1 MAFRMYPLISL
12 HPHKGNRI
20 HLKYMYSLLIRITVL
35 VLALSQ
41 PVFAYLSTIGKSSSL
56 IETTLTDPII
66 TPAEYAFSIWA
77 VITFGSVCYGIYQV
91 LPTRRNS
98 ALYDKIAPYTI
109 ATFIGFSAWLY
120 AAQQDW
126 LFTTVAI
133 LTVMNIF
140 LWKSLFDISR
150 VSQQKRLSLSEEVI
164 VHGSLGLYAGWTTIA
179 VFANLASTL
188 ALRGFVSPLEIG
200 WQALVLVVTLI
211 TALWG
216 IRVMKYS
223 FTYILAILWAFI
235 SITIGSIQ
243 NDLSS
248 TLIYIPLVAT
258 LLIGGTLYK
267 SSIFTS
273 AKHIKTSRS

>member
-1 MAFRMYPLISL
+1 M
-12 HPHKGNRI
+12 
-20 HLKYMYSLLIRITVL
+20 IRITVL

-66 TPAEYAFSIWA
+66 TPAGYAFSIWA

-120 AAQQDW
+120 VAQQDW

-133 LTVMNIF
+133 LTVMNIC
-140 LWKSLFDISR
+140 LWKSLFHISR
-150 VSQQKRLSLSEEVI
+150 VSRQKRFSVSEEVI

-188 ALRGFVSPLEIG
+188 ALRGFVSPLDIG
-200 WQALVLVVTLI
+200 WQALVLVLTLI
-211 TALWG
+211 IALLG
-216 IRVMKYS
+216 IYIMRYS
-223 FTYILAILWAFI
+223 LTYILAILWAFI
-235 SITIGSIQ
+235 SITIGSMQ
-243 NDLSS
+243 NNLPS
-248 TLIYIPLVAT
+248 TLVYIPLVAT
-258 LLIGGTLYK
+258 LIVSSTLYK

-273 AKHIKTSRS
+273 AKHSKISRS